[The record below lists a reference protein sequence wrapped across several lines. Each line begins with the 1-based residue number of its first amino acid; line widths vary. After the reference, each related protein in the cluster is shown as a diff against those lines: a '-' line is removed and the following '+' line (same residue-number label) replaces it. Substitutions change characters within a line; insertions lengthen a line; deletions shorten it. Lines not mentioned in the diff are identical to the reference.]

1 MPSGMPSWPAS
12 PTNPPPA
19 PPAAPLRLGPR
30 CSGTNVTVA
39 VYRGGRSSTT
49 IAVRIAAKRGRPAT
63 RRQRL
68 RRALTNSSEPPRS
81 PPGPRVSSG
90 SLANS
95 TAIGSVVGW
104 AISALPT
111 YRSPCRGPSVARNV
125 GTASVRHDDDDHR
138 RQCADDLRET
148 RQHGADVAA
157 RRHVPYGDDDHGA
170 RLGRGLARAEEQAA
184 LVDGAH
190 VAAGLRH

>member
-1 MPSGMPSWPAS
+1 MPNGIPSWPAS

-19 PPAAPLRLGPR
+19 APVVPPRLGAR

-104 AISALPT
+104 AISAVPT

-125 GTASVRHDDDDHR
+125 GTASVRDDHDDHR
-138 RQCADDLRET
+138 RQGADDLREA
-148 RQHGADVAA
+148 RQYRAVVVA
-157 RRHVPYGDDDHGA
+157 RRRVPH
-170 RLGRGLARAEEQAA
+170 
-184 LVDGAH
+184 
-190 VAAGLRH
+190 